1 MASGGDREESPGGG
15 YAFEFVL
22 AAVVE
27 SRTRTCHEIN
37 DDPRH
42 EHLTRLRCFTHATCE
57 VDGAATTST
66 VTASTGTT
74 PTSAAP
80 KCVASGEAAAVV
92 PDVIGLILPD
102 AIAMVQSAG
111 PNVVDG
117 GVGQRSGMTP
127 ERREVA
133 YEVDSTTLVTTQ
145 RCLPILRSRTN
156 PSFS

>member
-1 MASGGDREESPGGG
+1 VRSGQ
-15 YAFEFVL
+15 YALVRSRVL
-22 AAVVE
+22 LIVGVVGLLGVAE
-27 SRTRTCHEIN
+27 CTDH
-37 DDPRH
+37 DPV
-42 EHLTRLRCFTHATCE
+42 TAP
-57 VDGAATTST
+57 ATTST